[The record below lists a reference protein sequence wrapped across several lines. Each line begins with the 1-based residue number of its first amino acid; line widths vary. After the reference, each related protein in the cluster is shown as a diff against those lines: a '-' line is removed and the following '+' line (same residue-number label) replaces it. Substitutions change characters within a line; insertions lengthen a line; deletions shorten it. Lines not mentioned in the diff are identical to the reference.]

1 MGKKIAIGCLGFFVL
16 VLLVGGGFAYFK
28 FVRPAQQAFVAA
40 KQVAQFKELD
50 REVKLKTAY
59 AAPADGVMQAAQVER
74 YLAVH
79 EQLRATLKGK
89 LEELDQ
95 RYDEL
100 EKDGRKPAFADLAR
114 AWGDMAK
121 LLVSVKKEQVDA
133 LNAARFSL
141 SEYDWVRG
149 QVLLAAGH
157 SVAMVD
163 LNALG
168 SSDGTLVVATADD
181 SPVPLANV
189 ELVRPILERL
199 DTAVALAAFGL

>member
-1 MGKKIAIGCLGFFVL
+1 MGTKIAVGCLSFFVL

-28 FVRPAQQAFVAA
+28 FVRPAQQAFTAA

-50 REVKLKTAY
+50 RDVKLKTIY
-59 AAPADGVMQAAQVER
+59 AAPANGVLQAAQVER

-79 EQLRATLKGK
+79 EQLRTTLQGK

-100 EKDGRKPAFADLAR
+100 REDGRKPGFADLAR
-114 AWGDMAK
+114 AWGDMAN
-121 LLVSVKKEQVDA
+121 LLVSVKRAQVDS

-149 QVLLAAGH
+149 QVLHAAGH

-163 LNALG
+163 VNSLG
-168 SSDGTLVVATADD
+168 SPDGSLTVEDAEDV
-181 SPVPLANV
+181 PVPSENV
-189 ELVRPILERL
+189 ELVRPVIERL
-199 DTAVALAAFGL
+199 DTALALAAFGL